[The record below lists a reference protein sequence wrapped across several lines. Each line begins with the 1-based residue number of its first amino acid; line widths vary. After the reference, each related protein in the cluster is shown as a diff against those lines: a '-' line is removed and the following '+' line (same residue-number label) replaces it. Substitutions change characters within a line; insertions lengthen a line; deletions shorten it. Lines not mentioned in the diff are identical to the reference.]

1 MLRSA
6 AYGLSAALTALLTAA
21 LLVERGNATAV
32 SSIGLVVGIGSL
44 AGMFVGL
51 RLRRPTERP
60 PWRLIAAGLA
70 VLAAGNAVLLAISL
84 GSAGPFDVSPRDV
97 VAAVSFPLIGA
108 ALVILARRRTPSRD
122 WPSLIDAAIV
132 TIGAAVAGWELVIA
146 PLWRANPHL
155 SVAQAFVIAH
165 PVATLV
171 LLALSVRFLVTDGN
185 GGRSYAL
192 LAGGAALLLAADAAD
207 LLAGVRGWL
216 PSGVITGAFF
226 PAVFLL
232 FSLAALD
239 PSMSRLTE
247 SVNEPDRHVA
257 RRRLAL
263 LVAFTP
269 VAPLFVGLAALSKFD
284 TTVPLAVAA
293 TVAIGLLGAARVVGV
308 VADYERALK
317 LEHMLR
323 EGAPRLVVAR
333 TREEI
338 CDVATELT
346 VELAGGIRE
355 AFVDVSLGGSPPSD
369 VRDVLVVGGG
379 ETGAWLRG
387 EYRRAGVLSRLG
399 SAKTLVFPII
409 VRNKPAG
416 VLRLTARKPPS
427 SSLRDALVTLV
438 AQVAAALEGADRA
451 DDILERRSEARFR
464 SLVQNSKDLIAVVE
478 PDLTIRFVTPSSWTI
493 LGKGPEELVG
503 TRLDSLLHPEEANDT
518 AALLRER
525 ALDEGSSEHE
535 FQLRHASQGWRTVEA
550 AIANLLNDAS
560 VRGLVLTAHDVT
572 ERKALESELAHQ
584 AFHDSLTGLPNRALF
599 ADRVTHSLE
608 RVSRGNR
615 SVAVLFVD
623 VDDFKTVNDS
633 LGHATGDELL
643 VAVAGRLRGCM
654 RAADTAARLGGDE
667 FGLLLEDVPGVDKAV
682 ELAERVLEAL
692 SRPLVLGRT
701 EILVRA
707 SIGIVIGRAGQTGGE
722 LLRNADVAMY
732 KGKRQ
737 GGNCYEVFE
746 PAMHAAALARLELK
760 ADIERAL
767 LNDEFHLM
775 YQPIVELGD
784 GSIVGLEALIRW
796 THPTRGAISPAD
808 FIPLAEETGLIPEIG
823 RWVLQRACE
832 QAVEWQRQNLS
843 HRPLSMSVNLAGRQ
857 LQSAWL
863 IGEVTEVLETT
874 GLAARDLM
882 LEITESTLMD
892 EVETVATRL
901 AELKKLGVRVA
912 VDDFGTGFSSLSYL
926 QRFPVDVLKVAK
938 SFVDEITTENK
949 DARLVQAVIR
959 IASSLDL
966 ATVAEGIE
974 LPEQR
979 DRLRELGC
987 TLGQGYLFAQ
997 PMLPE
1002 AVPDLLRGG
1011 GLRVVA

>member
-1 MLRSA
+1 MVRSA
-6 AYGLSAALTALLTAA
+6 AYGLSAALAA
-21 LLVERGNATAV
+21 LLSAALFVERGNATAV
-32 SSIGLVVGIGSL
+32 SGVGVIVGIGAL
-44 AGMFVGL
+44 AGLFVGL
-51 RLRRPTERP
+51 QLRRPTERG

-70 VLAAGNAVLLAISL
+70 ALVAGDAVLLAESL
-84 GSAGPFDVSPRDV
+84 GTIGPFAISPSDVAPLL
-97 VAAVSFPLIGA
+97 AAPLFGA
-108 ALVILARRRTPSRD
+108 ALLGLARRRTPSRD

-132 TIGAAVAGWELVIA
+132 TTGLAVAGWELVLA
-146 PLWRANPHL
+146 PLWRADPHV
-155 SVAQAFVIAH
+155 SVEQALALAH
-165 PVATLV
+165 PVAALV

-192 LAGGAALLLAADAAD
+192 LAGGVGLLLVADASD

-216 PSGVITGAFF
+216 LAGSLTGALF
-226 PAVFLL
+226 PVAFLL
-232 FSLAALD
+232 LALAACD
-239 PSMSRLTE
+239 VSMARLTE
-247 SVNEPDRHVA
+247 PIHEPDRHVA

-263 LVAFTP
+263 LVLAAP
-269 VAPLFVGLAALSKFD
+269 VAPVFVGLAALSRVD
-284 TTVPLAVAA
+284 ATVPLVVAA
-293 TVAIGLLGAARVVGV
+293 TVVVGLLGATRIVGV
-308 VADYERALK
+308 VADYERAIG

-346 VELAGGIRE
+346 LELAGGVRE
-355 AFVDVSLGGSPPSD
+355 AFVDVSLGGSAPSD
-369 VRDVLVVGGG
+369 VRDALVVGGG
-379 ETGAWLRG
+379 ETGSWLRG
-387 EYRRAGVLSRLG
+387 EYRRAGMLGRLG
-399 SAKTLVFPII
+399 NARTLVFPII
-409 VRNKPAG
+409 VRDKPAG
-416 VLRLTARKPPS
+416 VLRLTARRPPS

-451 DDILERRSEARFR
+451 EDIMERRSEARFR

-478 PDLTIRFVTPSSWTI
+478 PDLTIRFVTPSSWTM
-493 LGKGPEELVG
+493 LGQGPEELVG
-503 TRLDSLLHPEEANDT
+503 TRLDSLLHPDEVNDT
-518 AALLRER
+518 SALLRER

-550 AIANLLNDAS
+550 AIANLLNDVS

-572 ERKALESELAHQ
+572 ERRALENELAHQ

-599 ADRVTHSLE
+599 ADRVTHALE
-608 RVSRGNR
+608 RVARGNR
-615 SVAVLFVD
+615 CVAVLFVD

-737 GGNCYEVFE
+737 GGNRYEVFE

-775 YQPIVELGD
+775 YQPIVELAD
-784 GSIVGLEALIRW
+784 GAVIGLEALIRW
-796 THPTRGAISPAD
+796 THPSRGAISPAE

-823 RWVLQRACE
+823 RWVLNRACE
-832 QAVEWQRQNLS
+832 QAMEWQRMNVSQ
-843 HRPLSMSVNLAGRQ
+843 RPLSMSVNLAGRQ

-863 IGEVTEVLETT
+863 IGEVTEVLEST
-874 GLAARDLM
+874 GLAPRDLM

-926 QRFPVDVLKVAK
+926 QRFPVDVLKIAK

-987 TLGQGYLFAQ
+987 ILGQGYLFAQ

-1002 AVPDLLRGG
+1002 AVPALLRGG
-1011 GLRVVA
+1011 ELRVVA

>member
-1 MLRSA
+1 MVRSA
-6 AYGLSAALTALLTAA
+6 AYGLSAALAALLAVA
-21 LLVERGNATAV
+21 LLVERGNASAV
-32 SSIGLVVGIGSL
+32 FGIGIVVGIGSL
-44 AGMFVGL
+44 VGL
-51 RLRRPTERP
+51 FAGLRVRRPTERG
-60 PWRLIAAGLA
+60 PWQLIAAGLV
-70 VLAAGNAVLLAISL
+70 VLVLGDAVLLAIARGVL
-84 GSAGPFDVSPRDV
+84 GPFTVSPRDV
-97 VAAVSFPLIGA
+97 VPILAFPLVGI
-108 ALVILARRRTPSRD
+108 ALLSLARRRTPSRD

-132 TIGAAVAGWELVIA
+132 TIGAGVAGWELVIA
-146 PLWRANPHL
+146 PLWRSDPHV
-155 SVAQAFVIAH
+155 SAAQAFAVAH
-165 PVATLV
+165 PIATLV
-171 LLALSVRFLVTDGN
+171 LLALALRFLMTDGN
-185 GGRSYAL
+185 GGRSYV
-192 LAGGAALLLAADAAD
+192 LLAAGAAVLFAADAMD

-216 PSGVITGAFF
+216 PSGAITGAFF
-226 PAVFLL
+226 PLVFVLAG
-232 FSLAALD
+232 LAALE
-239 PSMSRLTE
+239 PSMARLTE
-247 SVNEPDRHVA
+247 SVSDPDRHVA
-257 RRRLAL
+257 RRRLGMLA
-263 LVAFTP
+263 VSAPVTP
-269 VAPLFVGLAALSKFD
+269 SCVGLAALSTFD
-284 TTVPLAVAA
+284 VNVPLAVAA
-293 TVAIGLLGAARVVGV
+293 TVAVGVLATARVVGV

-346 VELAGGIRE
+346 VELAGGIRD
-355 AFVDVSLGGSPPSD
+355 AFVDVSLGGAPPSD
-369 VRDVLVVGGG
+369 VRDALVVGGG
-379 ETGAWLRG
+379 ETGTWLRG
-387 EYRRAGVLSRLG
+387 EYRRAGVLGRPG

-409 VRNKPAG
+409 VRDKPAG
-416 VLRLTARKPPS
+416 VLRLTARRPPS

-438 AQVAAALEGADRA
+438 AQVSAALEGADRA

-478 PDLTIRFVTPSSWTI
+478 PDLTIRFVTPSSWTM
-493 LGKGPEELVG
+493 LGRGPDELVG
-503 TRLDSLLHPEEANDT
+503 TRLDSLLHPDELNEM

-535 FQLRHASQGWRTVEA
+535 FQVRHASQGWRTVEA
-550 AIANLLNDAS
+550 AIANLLNDVS

-572 ERKALESELAHQ
+572 ERRALENELAHQ

-599 ADRVTHSLE
+599 ADRVTHALE

-615 SVAVLFVD
+615 CVAVLFVD

-737 GGNCYEVFE
+737 GGNRYEVFE

-760 ADIERAL
+760 ADVERAL

-775 YQPIVELGD
+775 YQPIVELAD
-784 GSIVGLEALIRW
+784 GSVIGLEALIRW
-796 THPTRGAISPAD
+796 THPTRGAISPAE

-823 RWVLQRACE
+823 RWVLHRACE
-832 QAVEWQRQNLS
+832 QAVEWEQQNLS
-843 HRPLSMSVNLAGRQ
+843 NRPLSMSVNLAGRQ

-863 IGEVTEVLETT
+863 IGEVTDVLEST
-874 GLAARDLM
+874 GLAPRHLM

-901 AELKKLGVRVA
+901 SELKKLGVRVA

-926 QRFPVDVLKVAK
+926 QRFPVDVLKIAK

-997 PMLPE
+997 PMLPD
-1002 AVPDLLRGG
+1002 AVPELLRGG
-1011 GLRVVA
+1011 LRIVA